1 MTEIERIA
9 LNKVIKK
16 NKDNT
21 NGLFEVWS
29 FNVVLFSLLILDKH
43 LQHSIE
49 KSQTSNQS
57 TENRSGIL
65 ENETTTQREETGEE
79 NLISSYEDL
88 RKINRDEEVLSETVS
103 VNKDEG
109 NKTQNETQEDDE
121 ESLANKEVI
130 PNDSSSA
137 TLDLVSKTE
146 NVPNT
151 EIKKNTE
158 HGKKSQQM
166 IS

>member
-1 MTEIERIA
+1 M
-9 LNKVIKK
+9 
-16 NKDNT
+16 
-21 NGLFEVWS
+21 
-29 FNVVLFSLLILDKH
+29 
-43 LQHSIE
+43 
-49 KSQTSNQS
+49 
-57 TENRSGIL
+57 L

-151 EIKKNTE
+151 EI
-158 HGKKSQQM
+158 
-166 IS
+166 

>member
-1 MTEIERIA
+1 M
-9 LNKVIKK
+9 
-16 NKDNT
+16 
-21 NGLFEVWS
+21 
-29 FNVVLFSLLILDKH
+29 
-43 LQHSIE
+43 
-49 KSQTSNQS
+49 
-57 TENRSGIL
+57 
-65 ENETTTQREETGEE
+65 
-79 NLISSYEDL
+79 
-88 RKINRDEEVLSETVS
+88 
-103 VNKDEG
+103 NKDEG

-130 PNDSSSA
+130 PYDSSSA

>member
-1 MTEIERIA
+1 M
-9 LNKVIKK
+9 
-16 NKDNT
+16 
-21 NGLFEVWS
+21 
-29 FNVVLFSLLILDKH
+29 
-43 LQHSIE
+43 
-49 KSQTSNQS
+49 
-57 TENRSGIL
+57 
-65 ENETTTQREETGEE
+65 
-79 NLISSYEDL
+79 
-88 RKINRDEEVLSETVS
+88 
-103 VNKDEG
+103 NKDEG

-151 EIKKNTE
+151 EIKKNTA

>member
-1 MTEIERIA
+1 M
-9 LNKVIKK
+9 
-16 NKDNT
+16 
-21 NGLFEVWS
+21 
-29 FNVVLFSLLILDKH
+29 
-43 LQHSIE
+43 
-49 KSQTSNQS
+49 
-57 TENRSGIL
+57 L

-151 EIKKNTE
+151 DIKKNTE

-166 IS
+166 IC

>member
-1 MTEIERIA
+1 M
-9 LNKVIKK
+9 NKVRKG
-16 NKDNT
+16 NKW
-21 NGLFEVWS
+21 LFEVWS

-43 LQHSIE
+43 LQHSIK

-151 EIKKNTE
+151 DIKKNTE